1 MAKKKPPKPTE
12 AELAILH
19 VLWDLGKATVRE
31 VQEQLSAERQTGYT
45 TTLKLMQI
53 MLKKGWL
60 HRDDSQHAHVY
71 SAAFSRQATQ
81 RRIVRDLM
89 KTVFGGS
96 AQQLVM
102 QALSAKRS
110 TPSELREIRK
120 LLDKLERDQR

>member
-1 MAKKKPPKPTE
+1 MIE
-12 AELAILH
+12 NRR
-19 VLWDLGKATVRE
+19 DLRRFSLTIYE
-31 VQEQLSAERQTGYT
+31 
-45 TTLKLMQI
+45 
-53 MLKKGWL
+53 GWL

-71 SAAFSRQATQ
+71 SAAFSRQTTQ

-110 TPSELREIRK
+110 TPSELREIRE